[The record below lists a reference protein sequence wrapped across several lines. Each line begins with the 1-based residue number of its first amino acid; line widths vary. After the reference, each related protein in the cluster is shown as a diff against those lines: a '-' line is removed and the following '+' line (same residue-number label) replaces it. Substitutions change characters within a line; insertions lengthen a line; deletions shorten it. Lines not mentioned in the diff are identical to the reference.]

1 MCKSFN
7 RDWLHFLYA
16 TFYSFSPVFNHTNL
30 KEQLKALSNAV
41 NPLFQNYRI
50 ENSQDTRGE
59 NSVMEGWFFANFLI
73 SKIRLIVDEATNHIT
88 LPDQE
93 ATRVQVCDGQ
103 NISSLDP
110 AMKNLFNLLVRCN
123 RVSFVFGASYHT

>member
-1 MCKSFN
+1 M
-7 RDWLHFLYA
+7 
-16 TFYSFSPVFNHTNL
+16 
-30 KEQLKALSNAV
+30 
-41 NPLFQNYRI
+41 FQNYRI

-73 SKIRLIVDEATNHIT
+73 SKIRLIVDEAKNHIT

-123 RVSFVFGASYHT
+123 QVSFVFGASYHT